1 MRVSWAARPAGQ
13 ARGAAGHPPGVA
25 EEVPALQAAVG
36 PVGRHRV
43 GVEAEVAA
51 AAPRVPSA
59 APAARPAVGGS
70 PRSSGV
76 KSLTR
81 WKLRR
86 LAAYASSKATGRRSG
101 LPGERP

>member
-13 ARGAAGHPPGVA
+13 ARVAAAHPPGVA
-25 EEVPALQAAVG
+25 EEVPALQVAVG
-36 PVGRHRV
+36 LA
-43 GVEAEVAA
+43 AEVVA
-51 AAPRVPSA
+51 AAPRAPSA
-59 APAARPAVGGS
+59 GPAARPAVGGS

-81 WKLRR
+81 WKRRR